1 MPLADKIRPQTLDEV
16 VGQQHLLAP
25 GCVFRRLLESG
36 HIPNL
41 VFFGPSGVGKTTV
54 AEIIARSTDKILR
67 KINATHAS
75 LSDIKD
81 ICAETG
87 SVFTN
92 DGILLYIDEIQYFNK
107 KQQQSLLD
115 FIEDGRITLICSTT
129 ENPYFAIYP
138 AILSRSNVFEF
149 KSVEKDQVLVALSRA
164 YDILKKEYLT
174 EDAPETNRALEII
187 ASSCVGDVRRA
198 VGALEVCFLGTGGA
212 LTQQAAYEAIG
223 DFALKMDR
231 DGNEHYDLLSALQKS
246 IRGSDEN
253 AALFY
258 LARLLEA
265 GDLLSP
271 CRRLLVIASED
282 VGMAYPMAA
291 VIVNA
296 LVENAKQLGLPEARI
311 PLAQA
316 AVLLA
321 TAPKSNSS
329 YLAYD
334 AAAQDVREGKG
345 MHMPDYLRDSMQ
357 PAADKNRGYVYPHPY
372 PKHYVLQ
379 QYLPSDIASRVY
391 YEFGDNKTEQA
402 AKEYREQLL
411 HTAKETAEKR
421 KEAEKRG
428 SHSPDK
434 S

>member
-1 MPLADKIRPQTLDEV
+1 MPLADRIRPRNLDEV
-16 VGQQHLLAP
+16 VGQEHLLKK
-25 GCVFRRLLESG
+25 GSVFRTLIESG
-36 HIPNL
+36 HVPNL

-54 AEIIARSTDKILR
+54 AEIIAKSTDKTLR

-75 LSDIKD
+75 LTDIKD

-107 KQQQSLLD
+107 KQQQSRLD

-149 KSVEKDQVLVALSRA
+149 KSVPQSEILFALRRAYGILKEEYKTEEPPECEKALS
-164 YDILKKEYLT
+164 IL
-174 EDAPETNRALEII
+174 A
-187 ASSCVGDVRRA
+187 ASSTGDVRRA
-198 VGALEVCFLGTGGA
+198 VGALEVCFLGTGGN
-212 LTQQAAYEAIG
+212 LTEKAAYEAIG
-223 DFALKMDR
+223 DFALKLDR
-231 DGNEHYDLLSALQKS
+231 DGNEHYDLLSAFQKS

-282 VGMAYPMAA
+282 IGLAYPMAA
-291 VIVNA
+291 SIVNA
-296 LVENAKQLGLPEARI
+296 LVDNAKQLGLPEARI

-316 AVLLA
+316 VVMLC
-321 TAPKSNSS
+321 TAPKSNSA

-334 AAAQDVREGKG
+334 LAAQDVRAGKG
-345 MHMPDYLRDSMQ
+345 LHMPDYLRDSMQ
-357 PAADKNRGYVYPHPY
+357 PAADKNRAYIYPHPY

-379 QYLPSDIASRVY
+379 QYLPDDLAGKVY
-391 YEFGDNKTEQA
+391 YEFADNKTEQA
-402 AKEYREQLL
+402 AKEYRESIRR
-411 HTAKETAEKR
+411 TAEETKN
-421 KEAEKRG
+421 KMK
-428 SHSPDK
+428 K

>member
-1 MPLADKIRPQTLDEV
+1 MPLADKIRPQSFDEV
-16 VGQQHLLAP
+16 VGQKHLLSKDSL
-25 GCVFRRLLESG
+25 FRRVIDSG
-36 HIPNL
+36 NIPNL

-54 AEIIARSTDKILR
+54 AEIIAKKTDKTLR
-67 KINATHAS
+67 KINATNSS

-81 ICAETG
+81 VCAETG
-87 SVFTN
+87 SVFTS

-107 KQQQSLLD
+107 KQQQSLLE

-149 KSVEKDQVLVALSRA
+149 KSVDKDEIRKALDRAFSLLCESYGTGDRGEECEKAL
-164 YDILKKEYLT
+164 DL
-174 EDAPETNRALEII
+174 I
-187 ASSCVGDVRRA
+187 ASSCIGDVRRA
-198 VGALEVCFLGTGGA
+198 VGALEICFLGTGGKI
-212 LTQQAAYEAIG
+212 THKAAYEAIG
-223 DFALKMDR
+223 DFALKLDR
-231 DGNEHYDLLSALQKS
+231 DGNEHYDLLSGLQKS

-282 VGMAYPMAA
+282 VGLAYPMAS

-296 LVENAKQLGLPEARI
+296 LVDTAKQLGLPEARI

-316 AVLLA
+316 VVLLA

-334 AAAQDVREGKG
+334 MAAQDVRNGKG
-345 MHMPDYLRDSMQ
+345 MKMPDYLRDSMQ
-357 PAADKNRGYVYPHPY
+357 PSAQGNKDYIYPHPY

-379 QYLPSDIASRVY
+379 QYLPDDIADRKY
-391 YEFGDNKTEQA
+391 YEFGDNKNELA
-402 AKEYREQLL
+402 AKEYREMIVKI
-411 HTAKETAEKR
+411 AKGNK
-421 KEAEKRG
+421 
-428 SHSPDK
+428 
-434 S
+434 